1 MTCARQIR
9 PSWVAQLL
17 TRRPLFPGQRVFS
30 KATTLLFR
38 AHCFLEEENNS
49 PSKCNLSLKIRLAAY
64 PLLKYSMACRMWKI
78 KSSGTAFLSKEN
90 MHTTSPNSFLWFQLC
105 MLFVFEMEDERR
117 DSTQNCRR
125 SLTLHVFCTLI
136 HVDVVCLCHCN

>member
-1 MTCARQIR
+1 MQGKSGLPGLLSFSPEGLYFLARESSLR
-9 PSWVAQLL
+9 P
-17 TRRPLFPGQRVFS
+17 PPFS
-30 KATTLLFR
+30 SEHTAFWKKRTIAPQN
-38 AHCFLEEENNS
+38 AH
-49 PSKCNLSLKIRLAAY
+49 LSLKIRLAAY

-90 MHTTSPNSFLWFQLC
+90 IRTTSPNSFLWFQLC